1 MACVVVV
8 WVEIFEVLREGPT
21 STNAALMPKQAGVRN
36 RVLVIAPHSS
46 YRTPA
51 FLNAANKLGVDVLFA
66 SEGQHS
72 VVSVY
77 ADGLHID
84 LHDAG
89 GALQTIIQEAKR
101 RPFSGIIGTD
111 DPTTEMAALAAEK
124 LKLPHNPLSAVKV
137 ARRKDLARALLRE
150 KGIPVPNHCLVDLRR
165 ALAPQADKVRFPCVL
180 KPLALSASRGV
191 IRADDHTQ
199 FIHACK
205 RIDRLL
211 QSEQAKERDT
221 ILAED
226 FIPGIEVAVE
236 GMLTGGELN
245 VLAVFDKPDPL
256 DGPYFEET
264 YYVTPSR
271 LSKDT
276 LKKIEQR
283 IDESCAAYGLREG
296 PIHAECRVND
306 QDVWILEVAAR
317 TIGGLCGRLLSFGTG
332 QSLEELVLAHAMGLP
347 FVSTR
352 GEKEGAGVLMIP
364 TPTAGILRRVEGSL
378 AAERVPFIEEVSI
391 LVRPGYRLVPWPE
404 GSSYLGFIFARAP
417 TPEQAESAL
426 RQAHACL
433 NFVVAP
439 VWDLK
444 PATGKTAEA
453 V

>member
-1 MACVVVV
+1 MD
-8 WVEIFEVLREGPT
+8 RE
-21 STNAALMPKQAGVRN
+21 

-51 FLNAANKLGVDVLFA
+51 FLNAADKLGVDVLFA
-66 SEGQHS
+66 SEGKHS

-84 LHDAG
+84 LHDSN
-89 GALQTIIQEAKR
+89 GAMEAILEEAKR
-101 RPFSGIIGTD
+101 RPFVGVIGTD
-111 DPTTEMAALAAEK
+111 DPTTEIAALAAQE
-124 LKLPHNPLSAVKV
+124 LRLPHNPLSAVKV
-137 ARRKDLARALLRE
+137 ARRKDLARALLLE
-150 KGIPVPNHCLVDLRR
+150 KGIPVPNHHRINLRR
-165 ALAPQADKVRFPCVL
+165 PLAPQADNVRFPCVL
-180 KPLALSASRGV
+180 KPIALSASRGV
-191 IRADDHTQ
+191 IRADDRTQ
-199 FIHACK
+199 FVQSCI

-211 QSEQAKERDT
+211 QSEEAKERDT

-236 GMLTGGELN
+236 GMLTGGQLN
-245 VLAVFDKPDPL
+245 ILAFFDKPDPL

-271 LSKDT
+271 LNRNT
-276 LKKIEQR
+276 LQR
-283 IDESCAAYGLREG
+283 IQQRIAEGCAAYGLREG

-317 TIGGLCGRLLSFGTG
+317 TIGGLCGQLLSFGTG

-347 FVSTR
+347 FVSTQ
-352 GEKEGAGVLMIP
+352 EKAEGAGVLMIP
-364 TPTAGILRRVEGSL
+364 TPSAGMLRRVEGVL
-378 AAERVPFIEEVSI
+378 AAEHVPFIEEVSI
-391 LVRPGYRLVPWPE
+391 LVRPGHRLVPWPE

-417 TPEQAESAL
+417 TPEQAEAAL

-439 VWDLK
+439 VWDLN
-444 PATGKTAEA
+444 PKTVTTTEA